1 MKKLIETKKL
11 FIAKIGNVHN
21 IPNYD
26 GTGYSPEF
34 VSNSLGYRLIEQTG
48 KDTYV
53 DVLLGVPVYADTTIP
68 DKEGALIVKSYKR
81 PLYRYCR
88 SLRVI
93 EKDSVV
99 QAVAKYIAENYNKD
113 VFTSKSHTAF
123 YDINNIV
130 RFQHINDDN
139 VVIKTSKSDL
149 PKRLFGIRN
158 SYDVDELFVVKTNI
172 IVNMSKDPVT
182 NMPYCD
188 EASYKYTLCARK
200 WNGKFEDILTKNEID
215 YFKNDV
221 KVGDVIVSH
230 VRPLFRY
237 AKSLHLKESLE
248 DVKTYAEFVDKK
260 FNSSE
265 YLNNHTKFNEINEV
279 VRSCHNKEKEE
290 ESILA

>member
-26 GTGYSPEF
+26 GTGYSPE
-34 VSNSLGYRLIEQTG
+34 VVNNSLGYRLIEQTG

-53 DVLLGVPVYADTTIP
+53 DVLLGVPVYANSAIP

-88 SLRVI
+88 SLRII
-93 EKDSVV
+93 EKDSVIH
-99 QAVAKYIAENYNKD
+99 AVAKYIEENYHGD
-113 VFTSKSHTAF
+113 VFKGNNHSDF
-123 YDINNIV
+123 YSINNV
-130 RFQHINDDN
+130 VKFNHLNDDKII
-139 VVIKTSKSDL
+139 IKTSKSDL

-158 SYDVDELFVVKTNI
+158 GYDVDELFVVKTNI
-172 IVNMSKDPVT
+172 IVNMAKDPVT
-182 NMPYCD
+182 DMPYCD
-188 EASYKYTLCARK
+188 EAPYKYTLCVRK
-200 WNGKFEDILTKNEID
+200 WNGKFEDILTKTEID
-215 YFKNDV
+215 YFKNDI

-237 AKSLHLKESLE
+237 AKSLNLKENVE

-290 ESILA
+290 QSTLA

>member
-34 VSNSLGYRLIEQTG
+34 VNNSLGYRLIEQTG

-53 DVLLGVPVYADTTIP
+53 DVLLGVPVYANSAIP

-88 SLRVI
+88 SLRII
-93 EKDSVV
+93 EKDSVIN
-99 QAVAKYIAENYNKD
+99 AVAKYIEENFHGD
-113 VFTSKSHTAF
+113 VFKNNNHGEF
-123 YDINNIV
+123 YNINNV
-130 RFQHINDDN
+130 VKFSHLNDDKII
-139 VVIKTSKSDL
+139 IKTSKADL

-172 IVNMSKDPVT
+172 IVNMSKDPV
-182 NMPYCD
+182 NNIPYCD
-188 EASYKYTLCARK
+188 EAPYKYTLCVRK
-200 WNGKFEDILTKNEID
+200 WNGKFEDILTKAEID

-221 KVGDVIVSH
+221 KVGDIIVSH

-237 AKSLHLKESLE
+237 AKSLNLKENIE

-260 FNSSE
+260 FNSNE

-279 VRSCHNKEKEE
+279 VRNCHHKEKQDELT
-290 ESILA
+290 LA